1 MFASTCVKASTVES
15 VAAVKEE
22 TVLVMKVI
30 TILKMFALTCVT
42 ESTVESA
49 AVA

>member
-1 MFASTCVKASTVES
+1 MFVLICVKASTVEMA
-15 VAAVKEE
+15 VVVKEE